1 MSLWGD
7 GMNADAIYIGTTPA
21 LALYAGSNLA
31 WEANTFEMPVQT
43 GANLIITQVFRAVQ
57 DGTALKLDSAL
68 YETPTLDNEGVLTIT
83 HAIST
88 KQYGTILEV
97 F

>member
-7 GMNADAIYIGTTPA
+7 GMEADAIYIGATPA
-21 LALYAGSNLA
+21 VALYAGSNLV
-31 WEANTFEMPVQT
+31 WEADTFELPVQT
-43 GANLIITQVFRAVQ
+43 GTNLKITQVFRAAQ
-57 DGTALKLDSAL
+57 YGTTLKLDAAN
-68 YETPTLDNEGVLTIT
+68 YEAPTLDNEGVLTIT
-83 HAIST
+83 HTIST